1 MFKTQCKNYQSGDY
15 VIAEYSRTKAANNR
29 LDSDACP
36 VNSPLQLSR
45 QTTGAMLI
53 CESPPGSIRTG
64 KDWSEAKRFRQGT
77 ISTRKP
83 DQQTKATVKKV
94 AGANPRSRRAL
105 SMSKRASEGV
115 GTLGSAGRQIIF
127 KAKKLDT
134 GNVFS

>member
-36 VNSPLQLSR
+36 VNSPLQLGR

-53 CESPPGSIRTG
+53 CESPPSSLHVG
-64 KDWSEAKRFRQGT
+64 KDWSETKRFRQGT

-94 AGANPRSRRAL
+94 GGGNPRSRRAL
-105 SMSKRASEGV
+105 SMSKHASKRV
-115 GTLGSAGRQIIF
+115 GQLASAGRQIIF
-127 KAKKLDT
+127 KAKKVDT